1 MPLYEYSC
9 RSGHLIERLSKY
21 ERRLQLIRCK
31 CCQPAALVV
40 SMPAKTAWSWGDSKW
55 EGFNDRGTNVTYRD
69 KRHREQVMKE
79 RGLREL
85 REGEVEAEQRRV
97 MREHEQHETNMAT
110 FQRVLKDTG
119 SSSKAMA
126 ETFPNPEV

>member
-1 MPLYEYSC
+1 
-9 RSGHLIERLSKY
+9 
-21 ERRLQLIRCK
+21 
-31 CCQPAALVV
+31 
-40 SMPAKTAWSWGDSKW
+40 
-55 EGFNDRGTNVTYRD
+55 
-69 KRHREQVMKE
+69 MKE